1 MIFVIPRL
9 KDNMDSYMENY
20 YTKQIIVLLQELNK
34 TLVSIEKY
42 LKFLVG
48 EKMKAEKNG
57 KDR

>member
-20 YTKQIIVLLQELNK
+20 YTKQIISLLQELNK
-34 TLVSIEKY
+34 TLASIEKH

-48 EKMKAEKNG
+48 EKMKA
-57 KDR
+57 DRNERL